1 MKWLTILTKCGVKSD
16 VAQQWAPVFAAHLAL
31 NPRVVP
37 YFLGQVLHESAN
49 LTRVEELLNY
59 TSAARLCAVWPR
71 RFPTTASAEPYVRN
85 PERLANLVYGKRMG
99 NTEPGDGWRYRGRG
113 LIQVTGRANYEAVG
127 KAIGLDLLAD
137 PDMLKQPDIAL
148 RASLAWWSI
157 NVPSNVIGDVERIT
171 RIVNGGNAG
180 LDERKHITALAL
192 DAVA

>member
-1 MKWLTILTKCGVKSD
+1 
-16 VAQQWAPVFAAHLAL
+16 
-31 NPRVVP
+31 VP

-127 KAIGLDLLAD
+127 KAIGLDLVAD

>member
-49 LTRVEELLNY
+49 LTRLVESLNY
-59 TSAARLCAVWPR
+59 LDPQRLRAVWPS
-71 RFPTTASAEPYVRN
+71 RFPTVASAVPYVRN
-85 PERLANLVYGKRMG
+85 AEKLANLVYAKRMG

-113 LIQVTGRANYEAVG
+113 LIQVTGRANYDAVG
-127 KAIGLDLLAD
+127 KAIGLDLVTD
-137 PDMLKQPDIAL
+137 PDQLLKPDIAL

-157 NVPSNVIGDVERIT
+157 NVPAHYIGDVEKIT
-171 RIVNGGNAG
+171 RVVNGGTNG
-180 LDERKHITALAL
+180 LDERKFLTAQAIG
-192 DAVA
+192 ACA